1 MTDPIKQ
8 RLPTLLLWLVIGV
21 FAVFFGA
28 LAVQQHWTFRTH
40 GLDLG
45 NVDQALWN
53 TAQGRF
59 LHFTLMAPVHSR
71 LALHVEP
78 ILLAFVPFYWV
89 GLGRPELL
97 LVAQAVVVALGAY
110 PVYRLAM
117 SQYQLATE
125 NPAWIAPYILL
136 IFPLAY
142 LLLPTLESAMLF
154 DFHAVTLAPTFI
166 LWAFLALEQHQPRR
180 FIVLI
185 LLTMACKEDMPL
197 LVAMLGVYLL
207 TQKRWR
213 LAAVTLSL
221 SIIWFV
227 MAFFVIQPTFA
238 GGNIQ
243 LDRYAWL
250 GDSPPEM
257 LLTAVT
263 QPQLVFDHVWHTA
276 DLPGYLFDLFFP
288 VAFLALLSPLTLL
301 PMLPNLVIN
310 LLSANPFTWRLE
322 DFHYGVPFA
331 PFLLIS
337 AIYGV
342 GWLTRRMPRRQSAV
356 YLTLTIV
363 LLGFTVVYHSHRGYT
378 PLSRAFE
385 WPARTAHDDA
395 LHAVINAI
403 PPEVPLF
410 AQSNLTP
417 QLSQRE
423 IIYGDFGYFTNPDF
437 VILAPVEGILLD
449 ATRLEN
455 FGGIHQ
461 YLRQNLINNS
471 DYHIVTAQDGIIYLE
486 SSATPAD
493 LPTTFYTFTIPDAPL
508 EHPLTVDFGD
518 AIRLHGYTLH
528 FNRQE
533 EVEISLT
540 LEALRPLSDEVQP
553 VLYLLDALGQP
564 LGGTADMPATMVWL
578 PASQWQ
584 VGERVQVRFNTLPW
598 FTRTRE
604 SYRLALGMVSGT
616 DIWAIPARL
625 TPQIRT
631 AGDIAPRL
639 PADRTLVELAR
650 FTLHW
655 DIPTGGPSRR
665 QVMLPRMSVWLE
677 ADFNQQVMLE
687 GYSLSR
693 NADSTMS
700 IKLVW
705 QATESLPDLT
715 RFVQVIGPDGT
726 VFSQSDAAPDQYP
739 LSLWQPGEIVSET
752 VTLPITEGAILHVG
766 LYDPLTGQRLPL
778 VTGGDHV
785 VILLE

>member
-1 MTDPIKQ
+1 MTDSP
-8 RLPTLLLWLVIGV
+8 RMPTILLWLVIGV

-28 LAVQQHWTFRTH
+28 LAVQQHWTFQTH

-59 LHFTLMAPVHSR
+59 LHFTLMAPVQSR

-78 ILLAFVPFYWV
+78 ILLAFVPFYWLGV
-89 GLGRPELL
+89 GRPELL
-97 LVAQAVVVALGAY
+97 LVTQALVVAVGAY

-117 SQYQLATE
+117 AQYHLSTE
-125 NPAWIAPYILL
+125 TPARAAPYLL
-136 IFPLAY
+136 LVFPLAY
-142 LLLPTLESAMLF
+142 LLLPTLESALLF

-180 FIVLI
+180 FIVFI
-185 LLTMACKEDMPL
+185 VLTMACKEDMPL
-197 LVAMLGVYLL
+197 LVAMLGIYLL
-207 TQKRWR
+207 TQHRWR
-213 LAAVTLSL
+213 LAAVTLAL

-227 MAFFVIQPTFA
+227 TAFFVIQPTFA

-250 GDSPPEM
+250 GDSPLAM
-257 LLTAVT
+257 LTTAMT
-263 QPQLVFDHVWHTA
+263 QPQLVFEHVWYTA

-288 VAFLALLSPLTLL
+288 VAFLAVLSPLTLL
-301 PMLPNLVIN
+301 PMLPNLAIN

-342 GWLTRRMPRRQSAV
+342 GWLSRRMPRRRSAV
-356 YLTLTIV
+356 YLTLTVV
-363 LLGFTVVYHSHRGYT
+363 LLGFSVVYHSHRGYT

-385 WPARTAHDDA
+385 WPTRTAHDDM
-395 LHAVINAI
+395 LHAVIDSI
-403 PPEVPLF
+403 PAEMPLF

-417 QLSQRE
+417 HLSQRK
-423 IIYGDFGYFTNPDF
+423 IIYGDFDYFTNPDF
-437 VILAPVEGILLD
+437 LILTPVEGILLD
-449 ATRLEN
+449 VTSLEN

-461 YLRQNLINNS
+461 YLRQHLIHNG
-471 DYHIVTAQDGIIYLE
+471 DYRLVTAQDGIIYLE
-486 SSATPAD
+486 PHAESAD
-493 LPTTFYTFTIPDAPL
+493 LPATFYSFTAPDSPP
-508 EHPLTVDFGD
+508 EHPLRVDFGD
-518 AIRLHGYTLH
+518 AVRLHGYTLH

-540 LEALRPLSDEVQP
+540 LEALHPLSAEIQP
-553 VLYLLDALGQP
+553 VLYLLDESGQP
-564 LGGTADMPATMVWL
+564 LGGTEDKPATVVWL
-578 PASQWQ
+578 PPSAWQ
-584 VGERVQVRFNTLPW
+584 VGQRVQVRFNTLPW
-598 FTRTRE
+598 YTRNRA
-604 SYRLALGMVSGT
+604 SYRLAVGIINGA

-625 TPQIRT
+625 SPQIRA
-631 AGDIAPRL
+631 AGDIALRL
-639 PADRTLVELAR
+639 PADRTLIELAR
-650 FTLHW
+650 FTLRW
-655 DIPTGGPSRR
+655 GIPTGGPYPR
-665 QVMLPRMSVWLE
+665 QTMLPSMSTWLE
-677 ADFNQQVMLE
+677 VNFNQQVMLE
-687 GYSLSR
+687 GYSLSL
-693 NADSTMS
+693 DEGSMS

-705 QATESLPDLT
+705 QAIDSLPDLT

-739 LSLWQPGEIVSET
+739 MSLWQPGEIVSEV
-752 VTLPITEGAILHVG
+752 VTLPIIEGAVLHVG

-778 VTGGDHV
+778 ASGGDHI
-785 VILLE
+785 VIPLDME